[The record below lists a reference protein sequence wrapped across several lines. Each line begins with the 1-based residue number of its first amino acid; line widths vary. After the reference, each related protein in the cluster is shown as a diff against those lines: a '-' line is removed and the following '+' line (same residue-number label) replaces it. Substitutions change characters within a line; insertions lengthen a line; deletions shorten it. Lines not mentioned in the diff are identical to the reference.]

1 MNENLL
7 IVFYNLSI
15 ELSIFMLEF
24 NHLSQYK
31 YYSNVDFITR
41 LAKSLKPYNTKSQMH
56 CAVGV

>member
-31 YYSNVDFITR
+31 YYSNVDFTNKKNWGSKR
-41 LAKSLKPYNTKSQMH
+41 MYNFPKIVS
-56 CAVGV
+56 

>member
-1 MNENLL
+1 MLNLP
-7 IVFYNLSI
+7 NKQGNSD
-15 ELSIFMLEF
+15 
-24 NHLSQYK
+24 Q